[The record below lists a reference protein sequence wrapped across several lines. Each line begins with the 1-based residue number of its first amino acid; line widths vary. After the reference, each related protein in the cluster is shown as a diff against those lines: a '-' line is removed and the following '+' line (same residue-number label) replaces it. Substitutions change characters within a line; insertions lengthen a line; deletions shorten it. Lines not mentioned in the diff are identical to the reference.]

1 MPSHNLIMH
10 LIAPKSRCGQ
20 SLFSGEVNV
29 YYKPNSYSI
38 SAGSGVNWRTT
49 RNRV

>member
-1 MPSHNLIMH
+1 MQGSNLIMP
-10 LIAPKSRCGQ
+10 LNGRGGRCGQ

-38 SAGSGVNWRTT
+38 SAGAGVNWGRT